1 MNWKW
6 RFEIAQNTLKKFIS
20 FKILKHNICSKFFIV
35 QQKIVDECWVNQK
48 LDLGLGS
55 FMCTKGFGFWWLY
68 THKGQTL
75 TNVCQTF
82 KNLGFNNEH
91 IDVWRIKL
99 EWWSSCIN
107 ISKHTHNNIDEIWCS
122 WIDLT
127 SCTHNIAYTQ

>member
-1 MNWKW
+1 VNWKW

-75 TNVCQTF
+75 TNVCQ
-82 KNLGFNNEH
+82 NLQELGVQQWTH
-91 IDVWRIKL
+91 WCLMHQAWVMKL
-99 EWWSSCIN
+99 MYT